1 MNRLKN
7 QRVYLAGAIDRCPN
21 LGIAW
26 RESITPFL
34 KEKGVTVLNPMQK
47 PINLGSETGES
58 RSYRSQL
65 KESENYDQLSI
76 LMKEIRNVDLRMV
89 DISDFL
95 IVNIDLE
102 IHPCGT
108 YEEIFIAN
116 RSKKPIIIHMEQ
128 GKIKTPDWLFGTL
141 PHSMF
146 FSTWEDIKKYL
157 THIDSEEFID
167 TKNRWRFFNLC

>member
-1 MNRLKN
+1 MNRLRG
-7 QRVYLAGAIDRCPN
+7 QRVYLAGAIDRCPD
-21 LGIAW
+21 LGVAW
-26 RESITPFL
+26 RENITPFL
-34 KEKGVTVLNPMQK
+34 QEKGVNVLNPMCK
-47 PINLGSETGES
+47 PTNLGNETIES
-58 RSYRSQL
+58 RNYRTRL
-65 KESENYDQLSI
+65 KEKENYDQLSI
-76 LMKEIRNVDLRMV
+76 IMKEIRNVDLRMV

-108 YEEIFIAN
+108 YEEIFGAN

-146 FSTWEDIKKYL
+146 FSTWEEVKRYL
-157 THIDSEEFID
+157 DYIDSEEFID
-167 TKNRWRFFNLC
+167 TKNRWRFFNL

>member
-1 MNRLKN
+1 MNRLRG
-7 QRVYLAGAIDRCPN
+7 QRVYLAGAIDRCPD
-21 LGIAW
+21 LGVAW

-34 KEKGVTVLNPMQK
+34 QEKGVNVLNPMCK
-47 PINLGSETGES
+47 PTNLGNETIES
-58 RSYRSQL
+58 RNYRTQL
-65 KESENYDQLSI
+65 KEKENYDQLSI
-76 LMKEIRNVDLRMV
+76 TMKEIRNVDLRMV

-108 YEEIFIAN
+108 YEEIFGAN

-146 FSTWEDIKKYL
+146 FSTWEEVKRYL
-157 THIDSEEFID
+157 DYIDSEEFID
-167 TKNRWRFFNLC
+167 TKNRWRFFNL

>member
-21 LGIAW
+21 LGVAW

-34 KEKGVTVLNPMQK
+34 KEKGVTVLNPMK
-47 PINLGSETGES
+47 KSISLGSETGES
-58 RSYRSQL
+58 RITRSQL

-76 LMKEIRNVDLRMV
+76 SMKEIRNIDLRMV

-95 IVNIDLE
+95 VVNIDLD
-102 IHPCGT
+102 IHSCGT
-108 YEEIFIAN
+108 YEEIFMAN

-128 GKIKTPDWLFGTL
+128 GKAKAPDWLFGTL

-146 FSTWEDIKKYL
+146 FSTWDDVKKYL
-157 THIDSEEFID
+157 TYIDSEELID
-167 TKNRWRFFNLC
+167 TKNRWRFFNPC